1 MSDREDE
8 DRPAMHSRDLWGQ
21 IAWWTATLAVE
32 ESLDPKTAALYGHA
46 VRQFAAWLHARRRR
60 PAAADTTSMTSM
72 TSVAGVTEED
82 AQAYREALLATGRA
96 PGTINRAL
104 TALRLFF
111 DGAVSGAPPGLES
124 GSGPEKRLMPNP
136 FRAIPL
142 VPRR

>member
-1 MSDREDE
+1 V
-8 DRPAMHSRDLWGQ
+8 GQ
-21 IAWWTATLAVE
+21 IARWTATLADDE
-32 ESLDPKTAALYGHA
+32 DLDPKTAALHGLA
-46 VRQFAAWLHARRRR
+46 VRQFAAWLHARRRGTGTV
-60 PAAADTTSMTSM
+60 DKTSMTGM
-72 TSVAGVTEED
+72 TGMIGVAGVTEED

-111 DGAVSGAPPGLES
+111 DGAVSASLPGSEA

-136 FRAIPL
+136 FRAVPL